1 MEKIIDN
8 MDDEDFVGKDLFT
21 YVFAFKKMNDKQ
33 KQFVVELFH
42 DWTGQWVS
50 TLQS

>member
-21 YVFAFKKMNDKQ
+21 YVFAFKKILK
-33 KQFVVELFH
+33 VEIYSDD
-42 DWTGQWVS
+42 DWNNLVETKN
-50 TLQS
+50 L